1 MHTHAGTPFNIH
13 LPQSSL
19 HPQFSMTPP
28 SQRPALP
35 NSAKP
40 AQQTASA
47 QPQKAAQSGSNSS
60 ASSDVPMVSPS
71 ELDTSVF
78 KSPTPTEMSE
88 NQNQKSP
95 TNTEKHHLTRPD
107 NSSSVLQNAELK
119 SLCEA
124 ETNADNMVATAADPD
139 QTTTSKH
146 PMEVSVD
153 KVTAD
158 GEGASHAQVGYKS
171 PATSTL
177 TKQVSRTGNSSPRM
191 SLSLK
196 KAKVASS
203 SAKRLLNMNAAED
216 TNTQETA
223 DQFILGVGAN
233 EGDLDSSVES
243 QFHLPVVQVPNDSQF
258 ELSGDSQNLLQI
270 QNSAPSETV
279 GQPPVSSSQKQL
291 EKKGSPSATPFGF
304 VNPAQSSRL
313 AIKKAKE
320 NHQLQTDTSAPHT
333 REVISNQ
340 GGGSDPYA
348 YDSQNVDSEVDFI
361 MQRKAKRAANV
372 PKSKVLNIAPGN
384 NSVSQNPGEQGDTEG
399 EKVPENVPSFS
410 SEPPSLSTTDIR
422 RPVIHQ
428 PASSHLQQNNEGSQT
443 IASRPIDRVL
453 QSGSQPAA
461 DVANI
466 VGEAPSGS
474 QPSANTAASRPLSPF
489 LSPSLVLPSTSSAGP
504 LPSISPSA
512 AVPSSLVDE
521 LKKRAGL
528 DGRGDYQL
536 KLVKVVRTIVEERHV
551 FAEDVQQ
558 GHVVQNSGRSWIV
571 SE

>member
-1 MHTHAGTPFNIH
+1 
-13 LPQSSL
+13 
-19 HPQFSMTPP
+19 
-28 SQRPALP
+28 
-35 NSAKP
+35 
-40 AQQTASA
+40 
-47 QPQKAAQSGSNSS
+47 
-60 ASSDVPMVSPS
+60 MVSPS

-95 TNTEKHHLTRPD
+95 TNTEKAHLTRPD
-107 NSSSVLQNAELK
+107 NSSSVSRNAESK
-119 SLCEA
+119 SLGEA
-124 ETNADNMVATAADPD
+124 ETNADNVMATAADPD
-139 QTTTSKH
+139 QTVTSEH
-146 PMEVSVD
+146 PMEVSMTEVSVD
-153 KVTAD
+153 KVTTD
-158 GEGASHAQVGYKS
+158 REGASHAQVGYNS
-171 PATSTL
+171 PVTSTL
-177 TKQVSRTGNSSPRM
+177 TKQASRTGNSSPRM

-203 SAKRLLNMNAAED
+203 SVKRLLNMNTTED
-216 TNTQETA
+216 TNTQEAA
-223 DQFILGVGAN
+223 DQFVLGVGAN

-270 QNSAPSETV
+270 QNPVPSETV

-320 NHQLQTDTSAPHT
+320 SHQLQTDTSAPHT
-333 REVISNQ
+333 REVVSNQ
-340 GGGSDPYA
+340 GRGSDPYE

-361 MQRKAKRAANV
+361 MQRKAKRAASD
-372 PKSKVLNIAPGN
+372 PKSKALNIAPGN

-422 RPVIHQ
+422 RPVIHHQ
-428 PASSHLQQNNEGSQT
+428 PASSHSQQHNEGSQT
-443 IASRPIDRVL
+443 ITSRPIDQVPQL
-453 QSGSQPAA
+453 GSQPAA
-461 DVANI
+461 DIAN
-466 VGEAPSGS
+466 EAPSGS
-474 QPSANTAASRPLSPF
+474 QPLANTAASRPLSPF
-489 LSPSLVLPSTSSAGP
+489 LSPSLILPSTSSAGP

-512 AVPSSLVDE
+512 AVPSSLVNE

-528 DGRGDYQL
+528 DGEGDYQL

-571 SE
+571 SERIAM

>member
-1 MHTHAGTPFNIH
+1 
-13 LPQSSL
+13 
-19 HPQFSMTPP
+19 
-28 SQRPALP
+28 
-35 NSAKP
+35 
-40 AQQTASA
+40 
-47 QPQKAAQSGSNSS
+47 
-60 ASSDVPMVSPS
+60 MVSPS

-78 KSPTPTEMSE
+78 KSPTPTEVSE

-95 TNTEKHHLTRPD
+95 TTHDDNPFSVSRNT
-107 NSSSVLQNAELK
+107 VG
-119 SLCEA
+119 EA
-124 ETNADNMVATAADPD
+124 KTNADNMVATAADPD
-139 QTTTSKH
+139 QAITGEH
-146 PMEVSVD
+146 PMEVSMTEVGVD
-153 KVTAD
+153 KVTTD
-158 GEGASHAQVGYKS
+158 REGASHAQISYKS
-171 PATSTL
+171 PTTSTL
-177 TKQVSRTGNSSPRM
+177 TKQASHTGNSSPRM

-203 SAKRLLNMNAAED
+203 SAKRLLNMNTAEE
-216 TNTQETA
+216 NMQETA
-223 DQFILGVGAN
+223 DQFVLGVGAN

-270 QNSAPSETV
+270 QNPAPCETV
-279 GQPPVSSSQKQL
+279 GQPPVSSSRKPP
-291 EKKGSPSATPFGF
+291 ENKGSPSATATPFGF
-304 VNPAQSSRL
+304 VNPAQSSRQ

-320 NHQLQTDTSAPHT
+320 SNQTVASSPPV
-333 REVISNQ
+333 RGVVSNQ
-340 GGGSDPYA
+340 GGSNDPYA

-361 MQRKAKRAANV
+361 MQRRAKRAASG
-372 PKSKVLNIAPGN
+372 PKSKVLNLAPGN
-384 NSVSQNPGEQGDTEG
+384 HSASQNPSEQGDSEG

-428 PASSHLQQNNEGSQT
+428 PSSSHLQSHNEGSQT
-443 IASRPIDRVL
+443 ITSCPIHQVL
-453 QSGSQPAA
+453 PGSQPAA
-461 DVANI
+461 DVTRI
-466 VGEAPSGS
+466 VHEAPSGS
-474 QPSANTAASRPLSPF
+474 QALANTAAYRPQSPF
-489 LSPSLVLPSTSSAGP
+489 LSPSLVLPSTSSGGP

-551 FAEDVQQ
+551 FAEDIQQ

-571 SE
+571 SQYIAV